1 MRLTLLLFFA
11 LLSNLARADVVLA
24 GLFQDHVVLQRG
36 RPVPVWGRA
45 EPGER
50 ITVKFEQQTAATTAP
65 ADGHWIVYLE
75 PLEARSE
82 PTELIV
88 SGRNTIT
95 VADIVVGEVWLCSG
109 QSNMALTVSQAHR
122 AREEMASA
130 RFPLIREFKVPRV
143 VAAEPQESLAGE
155 WKSATP
161 ESVGGFTAVGY
172 FFARDLHR
180 KLGVPIGLINS
191 SQGATPVEAWM
202 SPAALASDPAF
213 EAVATR
219 WQAILA
225 DYPAKKEAYESA
237 SADWT
242 AEADAAKAAGRPF
255 TKRKP
260 TPPVG
265 PGHAHS
271 PAGLFNGMINPLLPF
286 TIRGA
291 IWYQGE
297 ANAIRAAEYHP
308 LFAAMI
314 THWRA
319 HFGQGDFPFYWV
331 QLANFKTADPNS
343 GTWPLLREA
352 QSRTLSLPETGQV
365 VSIDIGDPDDIH
377 PTNKQ
382 EVGRRLAL
390 IAKAKVYGIS
400 GDFSGPIFAGAVRE
414 RAALRVYFEHAG
426 TGLTARD
433 KPLQSFE
440 VAAEDRVFRPAIAA
454 IDGDTLLVSAPD
466 VRVPVAVRYAW
477 RNSPEANLFNGA
489 GLPAC
494 PFRSDDW

>member
-1 MRLTLLLFFA
+1 MRLILLLFSA
-11 LLSNLARADVVLA
+11 LLSSLARADVVLA

-50 ITVKFEQQTAATTAP
+50 ITVKFEQQTATTTVP

-75 PLEARSE
+75 PLEARRE

-88 SGRNTIT
+88 SGSNTIT
-95 VADIVVGEVWLCSG
+95 VADVVVGEVWLCSG
-109 QSNMALTVSQAHR
+109 QSNMAFTVSEANR

-130 RFPLIREFKVPRV
+130 RFPLIREFKVPPV
-143 VAAEPQESLAGE
+143 VAAEPQETVGGE
-155 WKSATP
+155 WKAATP
-161 ESVGGFTAVGY
+161 ESVGRFTAVGY

-191 SQGATPVEAWM
+191 SRGATPVEAWM

-213 EAVATR
+213 GAVATR
-219 WQAILA
+219 WQAILSE
-225 DYPAKKEAYESA
+225 YPAKKSEYDLALA
-237 SADWT
+237 AWT
-242 AEADAAKAAGRPF
+242 AEAEAAKAAIRPF

-260 TPPVG
+260 MPPEG
-265 PGHAHS
+265 PGHAHTPS
-271 PAGLFNGMINPLLPF
+271 GLFNGMINPLLPF
-286 TIRGA
+286 SIRGA

-297 ANAIRAAEYHP
+297 GNAVRAVEYHP
-308 LFAAMI
+308 LFASMI

-365 VSIDIGDPDDIH
+365 VSIDIGNPDDIH

-382 EVGRRLAL
+382 EVARRLAL
-390 IAKAKVYGIS
+390 IAKAKVYGIA
-400 GDFSGPIFAGAVRE
+400 GDFSGPIFAEAVRE
-414 RAALRVYFEHAG
+414 KAALRVYFEHAG

-440 VAAEDRVFRPAIAA
+440 VAGEDRIFRPAVAA

-477 RNSPEANLFNGA
+477 RNSPAANLFNGA
-489 GLPAC
+489 GLPAS

>member
-1 MRLTLLLFFA
+1 MRLILFLFSA
-11 LLSNLARADVVLA
+11 LLSSLARADVVLA
-24 GLFQDHVVLQRG
+24 GLFQDQVVLQRG

-50 ITVKFEQQTAATTAP
+50 ISVKFEQQTATTTAS
-65 ADGHWIVYLE
+65 ADGRWIVYLE
-75 PLEARSE
+75 PLEARTE
-82 PTELIV
+82 PTGLVV

-95 VADIVVGEVWLCSG
+95 VADVVVGDVWLCSG
-109 QSNMALTVSQAHR
+109 QSNMAFTVGQANR

-130 RFPLIREFKVPRV
+130 RFPLIREFKVAQV
-143 VAAEPQESLAGE
+143 VAAEPQETLGGE
-155 WKSATP
+155 WKTATP

-191 SQGATPVEAWM
+191 SRGATPVEAWM
-202 SPAALASDPAF
+202 SPAALMSDPAF
-213 EAVATR
+213 GAVETR
-219 WQAILA
+219 WQAMLGE
-225 DYPAKKEAYESA
+225 YPAKKEAYDLALA
-237 SADWT
+237 SWT
-242 AEADAAKAAGRPF
+242 AEADAAKAANRPF
-255 TKRKP
+255 NKGKP

-265 PGHAHS
+265 PGDAHT

-286 TIRGA
+286 AIRGA

-297 ANAIRAAEYHP
+297 GNAARAAEYHP
-308 LFAAMI
+308 LFAALI

-365 VSIDIGDPDDIH
+365 VSIDIGDPDEIH
-377 PTNKQ
+377 PRNKQ
-382 EVGRRLAL
+382 EVARRLAL
-390 IAKAKVYGIS
+390 IARAKVYGIA
-400 GDFSGPIFAGAVRE
+400 GDFSGPIFAGAARE
-414 RAALRVYFEHAG
+414 KAALRVYFEHAV
-426 TGLTARD
+426 TGLTARA

-440 VAAEDRVFRPAIAA
+440 VAGEDRVFRPAVAA

-489 GLPAC
+489 GLPAA